1 MIIFLSHDK
10 FFVSNIYFRSK
21 KTMIEMWCRDSKN
34 TLLITNNKIV
44 FFCLN

>member
-10 FFVSNIYFRSK
+10 FFVSNIYFRSKK

-34 TLLITNNKIV
+34 TLLITNNKIA
-44 FFCLN
+44 FFV